1 SDNDLWHQFA
11 EATSKESFA
20 AAWLAL
26 QCRMIDGVLDGA
38 VFLGSTDEAQPLKP
52 VALWPNDQQNL
63 EYISEV
69 AAIARGKGQG
79 IVLKRPAQVEPGGHT
94 RTTFDIAYP
103 LQIPN
108 RVYGV
113 VTLHLD
119 RPEAQLNDVL
129 RQLQWGCAWMEILF

>member
-1 SDNDLWHQFA
+1 MAPLDSNPNANATEAGSNGVGTNHGGDSDNDLWHQVA

-38 VFLGSTDEAQPLKP
+38 VFLDGTAEAQPLKP

-79 IVLKRPAQVEPGGHT
+79 IVLKRPAQVEP
-94 RTTFDIAYP
+94 
-103 LQIPN
+103 
-108 RVYGV
+108 
-113 VTLHLD
+113 
-119 RPEAQLNDVL
+119 
-129 RQLQWGCAWMEILF
+129 